1 MSNLLY
7 WVWLQGALGPGSRK
21 ALSLAR
27 ALDSPREVY
36 RADEARLQS
45 LKMLSERELRSLR
58 SYPLEKARRVLEDC
72 ERDGLQVVT
81 PQSPSYPERLREIPD
96 PPVALYIKG
105 TLPRV
110 DDEVCI
116 AIVGTRKATDYG
128 REAAKRLS
136 MRLCRAGTVIVSGG
150 ALGVD
155 SAAHSGALRAGGTTI
170 AVLGCGIGYPYL
182 EGGRSMRDEIS
193 SHGALISEYPPGTQP
208 SKTTFPCRNRLIAGL
223 CLGTVIVEA
232 GENSGSLITARLA
245 AEQGRDVFAIPGN
258 VMSKNYTG
266 TNRLLRDGAK
276 PVYSA
281 LDVLEEYQ
289 PLFSHK
295 LTLAGAGVLIGEYD
309 PEDPPEDVPRGPV
322 SVEQGELEPGSSQ
335 GLLPAGDAFFARP
348 DPPLSLRWQA
358 NERYIVESRWTACPN
373 W

>member
-1 MSNLLY
+1 
-7 WVWLQGALGPGSRK
+7 
-21 ALSLAR
+21 
-27 ALDSPREVY
+27 
-36 RADEARLQS
+36 
-45 LKMLSERELRSLR
+45 
-58 SYPLEKARRVLEDC
+58 
-72 ERDGLQVVT
+72 
-81 PQSPSYPERLREIPD
+81 
-96 PPVALYIKG
+96 
-105 TLPRV
+105 
-110 DDEVCI
+110 
-116 AIVGTRKATDYG
+116 
-128 REAAKRLS
+128 

-193 SHGALISEYPPGTQP
+193 SHGALISEYPPGTPP
-208 SKTTFPCRNRLIAGL
+208 SKTTFPCRNRLISGL

-281 LDVLEEYQ
+281 LDVLENT
-289 PLFSHK
+289 S
-295 LTLAGAGVLIGEYD
+295 
-309 PEDPPEDVPRGPV
+309 
-322 SVEQGELEPGSSQ
+322 
-335 GLLPAGDAFFARP
+335 
-348 DPPLSLRWQA
+348 LSFPI
-358 NERYIVESRWTACPN
+358 N
-373 W
+373 